1 DAQAVP
7 GALDA
12 ILHAIGP
19 EAVAEVTGRSKRVLM
34 RHGRQVVERR
44 SSSSNRAE
52 TDAFQSGRKKVLVFS
67 DAGGTGRSY
76 HADANCLNQA
86 KRCHMMLEGGWRAD
100 NAIQGLGR
108 TNRTN
113 QVHSPLFRPV
123 ATTVVGERRFLSTIA
138 RRLDS
143 MGALTRGERR
153 STSNGLFRAED
164 NLETPWARRAQ
175 LALFTALRQGK
186 VEGMTIDDFE
196 RKTALS
202 LRASDGV
209 LHNAEDMPALT
220 QFMNRVLALSIG
232 DQNNLFA
239 TFDALHAGI
248 LEKAR
253 QDGTLDKGLEDVS
266 PAELDM
272 ISEEVIRT
280 DARCWLSEAPIAR
293 ARPASWS
300 TSAPAAPRS
309 LSVARPWSMTMMI
322 SRRRSVSSSRPIP
335 AFRPSTFSRRAHG
348 SPVRRPCGG
357 RPGTRRCAKP
367 IPGSPKNSIWCLV

>member
-1 DAQAVP
+1 M
-7 GALDA
+7 
-12 ILHAIGP
+12 LHAFGP
-19 EAVAEVTGRSKRVLM
+19 DSVAEVTGRSKRVLM

-52 TDAFQSGRKKVLVFS
+52 TDAFQSGRKKILVFS

-86 KRCHMMLEGGWRAD
+86 RRCHMLVEGGWRAD

-113 QVHSPLFRPV
+113 QVHPPLFRPV
-123 ATTVVGERRFLSTIA
+123 ATTIVGEKRFLSTIA

-196 RKTALS
+196 RKTALT
-202 LRASDGV
+202 LRTPDGL
-209 LHNAEDMPALT
+209 LHDAENMPALT

-232 DQNNLFA
+232 DQNTLFA
-239 TFDALHAGI
+239 SFDALHAGI

-253 QDGTLDKGLEDVS
+253 QDGTLDKGLEDIT
-266 PAELDM
+266 PAELDLT
-272 ISEEVIRT
+272 SEEVIRT
-280 DARCWLSEAPIAR
+280 DAA
-293 ARPASWS
+293 
-300 TSAPAAPRS
+300 
-309 LSVARPWSMTMMI
+309 
-322 SRRRSVSSSRPIP
+322 
-335 AFRPSTFSRRAHG
+335 
-348 SPVRRPCGG
+348 
-357 RPGTRRCAKP
+357 RRCLRL
-367 IPGSPKNSIWCLV
+367 S